1 MDWRAIALL
10 AHVLAAFWWIAGYV
24 GTNLCT
30 EIARRSTTDE
40 ECRSA
45 LLISNRLD
53 RTLNQM
59 GGTFAGLTGLVAL
72 VVFGYSVFTPWVAA
86 SIVLFALVVVGGAVF
101 WRRYGMGIDTA
112 VAAGD
117 WETVRRR
124 LREPRIVGF
133 SRLENIAVVAIIA
146 LMVLRPGA
154 AGS

>member
-1 MDWRAIALL
+1 MDWRAVAVM

-30 EIARRSTTDE
+30 EIARRSTTDD

-45 LLISNRLD
+45 LLISNRID
-53 RTLNQM
+53 RSLNQM

-72 VVFGYSVFTPWVAA
+72 VVFGYSVTTPWVAL
-86 SIVLFALVVVGGAVF
+86 SIALFALVVVGGAVF
-101 WRRYGMGIDTA
+101 WRRFGMGIDAA

-124 LREPRIVGF
+124 LRAPRIVGY
-133 SRLENIAVVAIIA
+133 SRVENLFVLAIIA
-146 LMVLRPGA
+146 LMVLRPG
-154 AGS
+154 

>member
-1 MDWRAIALL
+1 MDWRAIVLL

-53 RTLNQM
+53 RSLNQM
-59 GGTFAGLTGLVAL
+59 GGTFAGLTGLLAL
-72 VVFGYSVFTPWVAA
+72 VIFGYSPTTPWIAA
-86 SIVLFALVVVGGAVF
+86 SIVLFLLVIVGGAVF
-101 WRRYGMGIDTA
+101 WRRFGLGVDAA
-112 VAAGD
+112 VAADD

-124 LREPRIVGF
+124 LRDRTIVGF
-133 SRLENIAVVAIIA
+133 SRLENFIVLAIIV
-146 LMVLRPGA
+146 LMVVRPG
-154 AGS
+154 S

>member
-1 MDWRAIALL
+1 MDWRAVALL

-53 RTLNQM
+53 RSLNQI
-59 GGTFAGLTGLVAL
+59 GGTFAGLTGLLAL
-72 VVFGYSVFTPWVAA
+72 VVFGYSLTTPWIAA
-86 SIVLFALVVVGGAVF
+86 SIILFLLVVIGGAVF
-101 WRRYGMGIDTA
+101 WRRFGLGIDAA
-112 VAAGD
+112 VAAAD
-117 WETVRRR
+117 WDTVRHR
-124 LREPRIVGF
+124 LRDPTIIGF
-133 SRLENIAVVAIIA
+133 SRLENVVVLAIIA

-154 AGS
+154 